1 MRDLVAVVLA
11 LILGSGCSSDATGDD
26 GPLCTLEGRASVQ
39 VTVTDEQGPAT
50 DTTVVFSVNGGAET
64 DCETITESDFVC
76 GWEREG
82 NFVITARKT
91 GYADATQSVKVG
103 RTEDGCHVEGKR
115 VELELTRL

>member
-11 LILGSGCSSDATGDD
+11 LGLGSGCSSDASDD
-26 GPLCTLEGRASVQ
+26 DLLCTHEGRASVQ

-64 DCETITESDFVC
+64 DYETITESDFVC

-91 GYADATQSVKVG
+91 GYADAVQSVKVG
-103 RTEDGCHVEGKR
+103 RTENGCHVEGKR
-115 VELELTRL
+115 IELELTRP